1 MPNISKRKKEWLK
14 ELDREQKH
22 SLENGLELVKKFASA
37 KFTEKVDVAI
47 RLGVD
52 PRKSDQMVRG
62 SCVLPNGTG
71 QNLRVLV
78 FAKGDK
84 EKEALEAGAEFVGG
98 MELADKIANEGW
110 FEFDRV
116 VATPDMMAVVG
127 KIGRLL
133 GPKGLMPNP
142 KVGTVTADVKTA
154 VTEIKK
160 GQVQFRTDKGAIIH
174 STCGL
179 IDFESKALGENIRAI
194 YDALIKLKPSSAKG
208 IYIKGVTISST
219 MGPGIRI
226 DESQFR

>member
-1 MPNISKRKKEWLK
+1 MPKVSKRKKEWSK
-14 ELDREQKH
+14 ELDRTQKFG
-22 SLENGLELVKKFASA
+22 LEEGLELVKKYANA
-37 KFTEKVDVAI
+37 KFPEKVDVAV

-71 QNLRVLV
+71 QTLRVLV

-84 EKEALEAGAEFVGG
+84 EKEALDAGADFAGG
-98 MELADKIANEGW
+98 EELAEKIQGENW

-116 VATPDMMAVVG
+116 VATPDMMGVVG

-142 KVGTVTADVKTA
+142 KVGTVTADVKT
-154 VTEIKK
+154 VVEEIKK
-160 GQVQFRTDKGAIIH
+160 GQVQFRTDKGANVH
-174 STCGL
+174 ATCGL
-179 IDFESKALGENIRAI
+179 VSFESDKLAENIKTI
-194 YDALIKLKPSSAKG
+194 YDQLIKLKPSSAKG
-208 IYIKGVTISST
+208 TYIKGVTISST
-219 MGPGIRI
+219 MGPGIRL

>member
-1 MPNISKRKKEWLK
+1 MKK
-14 ELDREQKH
+14 H
-22 SLENGLELVKKFASA
+22 TLEEGIALVKKYASA
-37 KFTEKVDVAI
+37 KFTEKVDVAL
-47 RLGVD
+47 RLGID

-84 EKEALEAGAEFVGG
+84 EKEALEAGADFVGG

-142 KVGTVTADVKTA
+142 KVGTVTTDVTTA

-160 GQVQFRTDKGAIIH
+160 GQVQFRTDKGANIH

-179 IDFESKALGENIRAI
+179 IDFEANALRENIQAI
-194 YDALIKLKPSSAKG
+194 YDSVTRLKPSSAKG
-208 IYIKGVTISST
+208 TYVKGVTLSST